1 MSTTTTV
8 AKREI
13 KAYFNSPVAYI
24 VVTVFMLI
32 VGFLYWRQLFLEKQ
46 AELRYYFNLTPL
58 VFTFIIPAITMR
70 LLAEE
75 KGSGTLEMLITMPV
89 RDWEIVL
96 GKFLAGM
103 TMLAAIVGMTMFYGL
118 TLSLLSPVDHG
129 PMLTGY
135 LGLLLM
141 GGGYI
146 AIGVMASALTRNQI
160 VAFILAFA
168 ISFALFIFGQIVQY
182 APESLQPVLAFL
194 SMGNH
199 FESLSRGVVDSRDVV
214 FYLSV
219 MVISLVI
226 ATASLESRKWN

>member
-1 MSTTTTV
+1 MSPSVTV

-13 KAYFNSPVAYI
+13 RTYFNSPVAYI

-32 VGFLYWRQLFLEKQ
+32 VGYLYWSQVFIGKQ
-46 AELRYYFNLTPL
+46 AELRHFFSLTPL

-70 LLAEE
+70 LFAEE

-89 RDWEIVL
+89 RDWEVVA
-96 GKFLAGM
+96 GKFMAGM
-103 TMLAAIVGMTMFYGL
+103 VMLAAIVGMTLFYGL
-118 TLSLLSPVDHG
+118 TLAVLGPVDKG

-141 GGGYI
+141 GGAYI
-146 AIGVMASALTRNQI
+146 AIGVMASSLTRNQI

-168 ISFALFIFGQIVQY
+168 ISFALFIFGQITQF
-182 APESLQPVLAFL
+182 APDWLAPVLTFL

-199 FESLSRGVVDSRDVV
+199 FDALSRGVIDSRDVV
-214 FYLSV
+214 FYVSV
-219 MVISLVI
+219 MVVCLVI
-226 ATASLESRKWN
+226 ATASLESRKWK

>member
-1 MSTTTTV
+1 MSTAVTV

-13 KAYFNSPVAYI
+13 KTYFNSPVAYI
-24 VVTVFMLI
+24 VVTVFMLLA
-32 VGFLYWRQLFLEKQ
+32 GYLYWSQIFLEKQ
-46 AELRYYFNLTPL
+46 AELRYYFTLTPL

-89 RDWEIVL
+89 RDWEVVL

-103 TMLAAIVGMTMFYGL
+103 AMLAAIVGMTCFYAV
-118 TLSLLSPVDHG
+118 TLAFLGPVDKG
-129 PMLTGY
+129 PVITGY

-141 GGGYI
+141 GGAYV
-146 AIGVMASALTRNQI
+146 AIGVMASSLTRNQI

-168 ISFALFIFGQIVQY
+168 ISFALFIFGQVVQY
-182 APESLQPVLAFL
+182 APEWIGPVLAFL

-199 FESLSRGVVDSRDVV
+199 FESLSRGVIDSRDVIYYV
-214 FYLSV
+214 SV
-219 MVISLVI
+219 MAVSLVI
-226 ATASLESRKWN
+226 ATVSLQSRKWK

>member
-1 MSTTTTV
+1 
-8 AKREI
+8 
-13 KAYFNSPVAYI
+13 VAYI

-32 VGFLYWRQLFLEKQ
+32 VGFLFWRQLFLEKQ

-70 LLAEE
+70 LIAEE

-89 RDWEIVL
+89 RDSEVVF

-103 TMLAAIVGMTMFYGL
+103 AMLGAIVGMTGFYAIS
-118 TLSLLSPVDHG
+118 LSLLGPVDRG
-129 PMLTGY
+129 PLMTGY

-141 GGGYI
+141 GGAYI
-146 AIGVMASALTRNQI
+146 AIGVMASSLTRNQI

-168 ISFALFIFGQIVQY
+168 ISFALFIFGQIVNY
-182 APESLQPVLAFL
+182 APDWISPVLAFL

-199 FESLSRGVVDSRDVV
+199 FESLSRGVIDSRDVIYYV
-214 FYLSV
+214 SV
-219 MVISLVI
+219 MVVSLVI
-226 ATASLESRKWN
+226 ATASLQSRKWK